1 AHVAVNDVPA
11 LAPLTLSLVGTAGV
25 LRKGRA
31 RDCLLAGAG
40 LGLACAS
47 KYTAGIAL
55 APLVAAIAARYLS
68 GEAPAARRALVN
80 IAAAAAATVG
90 LFLLANPY
98 AVLDYSSFHH
108 GVIHQSTPSAEAQ
121 GTLGAPRHGGLVYYL
136 WSLTW
141 GLGWAPA
148 LATLGCAMT
157 VWHRA
162 HAFGWVLVPA
172 SVTVLG
178 V

>member
-1 AHVAVNDVPA
+1 AFLPVYYAHVAVNDVPA

-68 GEAPAARRALVN
+68 GEAAAARRPAGCSCRRRCCSW
-80 IAAAAAATVG
+80 ASWGCRGAT
-90 LFLLANPY
+90 
-98 AVLDYSSFHH
+98 S
-108 GVIHQSTPSAEAQ
+108 
-121 GTLGAPRHGGLVYYL
+121 GAG
-136 WSLTW
+136 
-141 GLGWAPA
+141 
-148 LATLGCAMT
+148 
-157 VWHRA
+157 
-162 HAFGWVLVPA
+162 
-172 SVTVLG
+172 
-178 V
+178 